1 MAARLRYRYVD
12 TGALY
17 RAVAWKVGQQRIDPS
32 DHAAIARLLQET
44 RITVASDPGAPRVQV
59 DDRDV
64 TEDIRTAEVSHMAS
78 IVSAIPVVR
87 EWLLPVQR
95 SIGSEGHVVVEGRD
109 IGTCVFPAADVK
121 FFLDADSSVR
131 AARRQRELVT
141 AGHSP
146 QLDRTRQDIDAR
158 DQRDRSRSVAPLAAA
173 TDALE
178 IDTSA
183 MSIEQVIERLMAI
196 IATKQ

>member
-1 MAARLRYRYVD
+1 VAARLRYRYVD

-17 RAVAWKVGQQRIDPS
+17 RAVAWKVVQQRVAPS
-32 DHAAIARLLQET
+32 DHAAIAQLLQET
-44 RITVASDPGAPRVQV
+44 RIAVASDPAAPRVQV

-64 TEDIRTAEVSHMAS
+64 TEEIRAAEVSHMAS
-78 IVSAIPVVR
+78 IVSAIPAVR

-95 SIGSEGHVVVEGRD
+95 SMGSEGHVVVEGRD
-109 IGTCVFPAADVK
+109 IGTCVFPLADVK
-121 FFLDADSSVR
+121 FFLDADSAVR

-141 AGHSP
+141 AGHSQ

-158 DQRDRSRSVAPLAAA
+158 DQRDRSRSVAPLTAAS
-173 TDALE
+173 DALA

-183 MSIEQVIERLMAI
+183 LSLEQVIERLMAV
-196 IATKQ
+196 IASKQ

>member
-44 RITVASDPGAPRVQV
+44 RIVIVSDPAAPRVEV

-78 IVSAIPVVR
+78 IVSAIPAVR
-87 EWLLPVQR
+87 ESPSVQR

-183 MSIEQVIERLMAI
+183 LSIEQVIERLMAV

>member
-1 MAARLRYRYVD
+1 VAARLRYRYVD

-17 RAVAWKVGQQRIDPS
+17 RAVAWKVAQQAVDPS
-32 DHAAIARLLQET
+32 DHAAIARLLQDT
-44 RITVASDPGAPRVQV
+44 RIAVASNPEAPRVQV

-78 IVSAIPVVR
+78 IVSALPAVR

-95 SIGSEGHVVVEGRD
+95 SLGSEGHVVVEGRD

-121 FFLDADSSVR
+121 FFLDADSAVR

-141 AGHSP
+141 AGHTP
-146 QLDRTRQDIDAR
+146 QLDRTRQDIEAR
-158 DQRDRSRSVAPLAAA
+158 DQRDRSRSVAPLTAA
-173 TDALE
+173 TDALA

-183 MSIEQVIERLMAI
+183 LSIEQVIEQLMAV
-196 IATKQ
+196 IASKQ